1 MTTLRP
7 TTELVAV
14 AWLGGVTGLA
24 PGMVATQLPRDNTS
38 WAASGFVTVRTVG
51 GAPSMYTPLRSPVI
65 AVDGWACNPTSNK
78 PPWFQAN
85 GLMELIDQGCRASN
99 AGRWLTLPGLYM
111 QARVT
116 TAYWVTEPQRVYSD
130 QGGYARYT
138 ANLALNWVP
147 AVSN

>member
-1 MTTLRP
+1 MSLRP

-14 AWLGGVTGLA
+14 AWLGGVQGLSS
-24 PGMVATQLPRDNTS
+24 GMVATQLPNDVTAWKS
-38 WAASGFVTVRTVG
+38 TGFVTARTVG
-51 GAPSMYTPLRSPVI
+51 GAPSIYTPLRSPVV
-65 AVDGWACNPTSNK
+65 AVDGWAVNPTSNK

-85 GLMELIDQGCRASN
+85 ALMELIDQGCRA
-99 AGRWLTLPGLYM
+99 ADAQRWLTLPGDYM

-116 TAYWVTEPQRVYSD
+116 TAYWVTEPQRVYTD